1 MTEMMTKEE
10 ILEMARMMGFEHWL
24 DGGPNGRGWYTCLL
38 TGKKFRGAQ
47 AKAMLEEQRR
57 AMEERVSEIQIEE
70 EKMEMMEQIA
80 LEIEEQAEAAG
91 DDQPQD
97 QTAEQD
103 QAVAADL
110 PQDDRYRYT
119 QRLAD
124 HIAISRISG
133 KPVKTVTIECI
144 DCGMPRIIK
153 VQDAFQVKR
162 CPECQRKHRNRKR
175 AERRRQKQLEE
186 KAGQQ

>member
-24 DGGPNGRGWYTCLL
+24 DEEPNGRGWYTCLL

-70 EKMEMMEQIA
+70 EKMETAEQIA

-91 DDQPQD
+91 DGQPEEQMAKPEQVEVVDLSQGDQ
-97 QTAEQD
+97 
-103 QAVAADL
+103 
-110 PQDDRYRYT
+110 YRYT

-124 HIAISRISG
+124 HIAINRISG

-144 DCGMPRIIK
+144 DCGAPRIIK

-162 CPECQRKHRNRKR
+162 CPECQRKYRNRKR
-175 AERRRQKQLEE
+175 AERRRQKRLEE
-186 KAGQQ
+186 R